1 MREDPLCV
9 SVGITYNT
17 RKHRRKQYKPIIPRL
32 FLAGGRRFAY
42 ALEVQQQT
50 WGGIYVEGDRGRYLV
65 SMRFGRVLFVL
76 AAMLAGACGC
86 STDPFPFNAV
96 LDPSTGNVPYQARLT
111 ATPGLDSYV
120 FELPDRTVEQS
131 DPELLVTVDTMDWSA
146 TVTGWLADRPVG
158 DDTVRA
164 TGTNPLPRI
173 LRPLINGEPQTWRLN
188 PRERTLIDFSYHER
202 TMAGD
207 ETGVSFG
214 GTWRIREIRVEYE
227 EKYLWGRFIADSIFC
242 PPYEPGVFHALD
254 QGVLYENACVIYPL
268 YTSEEG
274 PDGVPYAPVAEAGYT
289 YDAMRNHNLYD
300 GVSFPAQMAT
310 IYVTVEDQWGREI
323 SASFEIPVAEL
334 DYRGD
339 VGDEYEAIF
348 YVASRSRVIG
358 SGSAP
363 IYHRST
369 CPAISTISTELR
381 VFFKTQEAAQAA
393 GYVRHTG
400 TEDYPGCFP
409 GTEPAGS

>member
-1 MREDPLCV
+1 MEWERDEQL
-9 SVGITYNT
+9 G
-17 RKHRRKQYKPIIPRL
+17 
-32 FLAGGRRFAY
+32 
-42 ALEVQQQT
+42 
-50 WGGIYVEGDRGRYLV
+50 
-65 SMRFGRVLFVL
+65 SMRSGLVLLAL

-86 STDPFPFNAV
+86 SPDPFPFNAV

-120 FELPDRTVEQS
+120 FELPDRTIEQS
-131 DPELLVTVDTMDWSA
+131 DAELLVTVDTLDWSG
-146 TVTGWLADRPVG
+146 TVSGWFAGNLVG
-158 DDTVRA
+158 EDTVHA

-173 LRPLINGEPQTWRLN
+173 LRPLLNGDPQAWRLN
-188 PRERTLIDFSYHER
+188 PRERTLINFSHRER

-207 ETGVSFG
+207 EIGVSFD
-214 GTWRIREIRVEYE
+214 GTWQIREIRVEYE
-227 EKYLWGRFIADSIFC
+227 EKYLWGCFIPDSIFC
-242 PPYEPGVFHALD
+242 PPHEPGVFHALD
-254 QGVLYENACVIYPL
+254 RGVLYENACVIYPL

-274 PDGVPYAPVAEAGYT
+274 PDGLPYAPAAEVGYL
-289 YDAMRNHNLYD
+289 YDAIRNHNLYES
-300 GVSFPAQMAT
+300 VSFPAQTAT
-310 IYVTVEDQWGREI
+310 IYVTVEDQWGRET

-348 YVASRSRVIG
+348 YVASQSRVVG
-358 SGSAP
+358 SGSDP

-369 CPAISTISTELR
+369 CPAIAPIPRSLR
-381 VFFKTQEAAQAA
+381 VFFKTQEAAQDA

-400 TEDYPGCFP
+400 TEDNPGCFP